1 MKNKKIKIFKI
12 ILFVILI
19 LIMVICTIKLFPMF
33 KNLSTEEG
41 RMTLKDEIQGL
52 GFKGIIVF
60 IGLFFIQMFLMVLP
74 GEPLEILAGM
84 CFGSIGGMIV
94 VLIGA
99 FLSSVII
106 FFSVKKFGRDFI
118 YSFVPKE
125 KIEKIESS
133 KALSNKKNL
142 NIAFIILFM
151 IPGTPKDLFTYIGGL
166 LPVDSWKFIAIATF
180 CRIPSIISSTIAG
193 KSLIDGEWKISL
205 IVYVITFLITIIG
218 IFILKKFENEE

>member
-94 VLIGA
+94 VLIGS

-106 FFSVKKFGRDFI
+106 FFFCEEIWKRF
-118 YSFVPKE
+118 
-125 KIEKIESS
+125 
-133 KALSNKKNL
+133 
-142 NIAFIILFM
+142 
-151 IPGTPKDLFTYIGGL
+151 YI
-166 LPVDSWKFIAIATF
+166 
-180 CRIPSIISSTIAG
+180 
-193 KSLIDGEWKISL
+193 
-205 IVYVITFLITIIG
+205 
-218 IFILKKFENEE
+218 